1 MSSSSSYLLRLV
13 GNSFNPC
20 SDLLLIPKVT
30 ALERGDG
37 VGVRDGL
44 EIVIELV
51 DEGNSRRNVQSTDL
65 LVGNVIQILHEGPQS
80 VPVSRNNDLLSR
92 LDVRSDL
99 ALPVRHET
107 LAGGLQTLSELVVEF
122 NPLVPR
128 IVGGVMLTGSVDN
141 RGRDVVRASPDKNLL
156 LAVFVHCLLFVKA
169 LKRTVCGKEGM
180 KRTCF
185 K

>member
-1 MSSSSSYLLRLV
+1 MV
-13 GNSFNPC
+13 GNSFNPR
-20 SDLLLIPKVT
+20 SDLLLISKVT
-30 ALERGDG
+30 ALKRGNG
-37 VGVRDGL
+37 VGVRNRL

-65 LVGNVIQILHEGPQS
+65 LVRNVIQILHKGPES

-92 LDVRSDL
+92 LDVWSDL

-107 LAGGLQTLSELVVEF
+107 LAGGLQTLCELVVEF

-128 IVGGVMLTGSVDN
+128 IVGGMVLTGSVDN
-141 RGRDVVRASPDKNLL
+141 GGRDVVRASPDKDLL
-156 LAVFVHCLLFVKA
+156 LAVLINRLLLVEA
-169 LKRTVCGKEGM
+169 LKRTVCGRKEM
-180 KRTCF
+180 KNITYY